1 MKLIKRAAV
10 HIIPSQVRHCA
21 VTPKIIINS
30 GRTLS
35 EHVAQLKLGNKPESV
50 RCICSIANRRL
61 QSGQSRATYIFFSSL
76 SKGLDQGLKD
86 SGRMWPARAFY
97 AGSNAFWE
105 FSDD

>member
-1 MKLIKRAAV
+1 MRN
-10 HIIPSQVRHCA
+10 IPSQMRHCA

-61 QSGQSRATYIFFSSL
+61 QSRTIEGDLIFFLSL

-97 AGSNAFWE
+97 AGRNAFWE
-105 FSDD
+105 F